1 MPAQF
6 KAAERCLLSI
16 LVEHDN
22 DTQDDR
28 AGIDELL
35 AGVEALTSGWLVP
48 LAVAIQFVHCDP
60 ANSFEEAGVPER
72 SHRILRA
79 HRMHPDVR
87 INEPIFQ
94 ADVRRL
100 PIIDAAVIRDE
111 LTHALQEPAPSGLV
125 TSFSQMWWTAVRA
138 LLPLDEEFEL
148 LTPTP
153 AVALT
158 EIIDRAIWCLG
169 PRMTGFSA
177 PPAWLRATN
186 SHHSTK
192 ILLEVYWDLW
202 RDYAPGRAL
211 LDAGIARVLARGGW
225 EARQLHPPR

>member
-1 MPAQF
+1 MPTQF
-6 KAAERCLLSI
+6 KATERCLLSI

-22 DTQDDR
+22 DTMDDR

-48 LAVAIQFVHCDP
+48 LAVGIQFVHCDP
-60 ANSFEEAGVPER
+60 ASSFEEVGAPEC
-72 SHRILRA
+72 SHRLLRLD
-79 HRMHPDVR
+79 RVHPEIR
-87 INEPIFQ
+87 ISQPIFK

-100 PIIDAAVIRDE
+100 PIIDAAVIHEEVAR
-111 LTHALQEPAPSGLV
+111 ALLEPAPSGLV
-125 TSFSQMWWTAVRA
+125 TSFSQMWWTSVRA
-138 LLPLDEEFEL
+138 MSPLDDDIEL
-148 LTPTP
+148 VTPVP

-158 EIIDRAIWCLG
+158 EVIDGALWCLG
-169 PRMTGFSA
+169 PRTSGFPA

-186 SHHSTK
+186 SHQSTK

-225 EARQLHPPR
+225 EGRQLYPPR